1 MTDNGDGTFGYTPAA
16 GFSGTD
22 TFTYTIC
29 DDDTPT
35 ATCDTATVTVTVTD
49 EGSPDAVDDSVTVTE
64 DSTRRRRLMR
74 SATMTS
80 LTMRLIW
87 LVRWIRLGLLG
98 LLTDNGDGTF
108 GYTPAAGFSGT
119 DTFTYTICDDDTP
132 TATCDT
138 ATVTVTVTDE
148 GSPDAVDDSVTVTE
162 DSSGRRRL
170 MRSATMT

>member
-64 DSTRRRRLMR
+64 DTTT
-74 SATMTS
+74 ATAIDAIGNDDLTDDATYLAGSLDTTGTS
-80 LTMRLIW
+80 GT
-87 LVRWIRLGLLG
+87 VV
-98 LLTDNGDGTF
+98 DNGDGTF

-148 GSPDAVDDSVTVTE
+148 GSPDAVDDAVTVTE
-162 DSSGRRRL
+162 DTTRRRRL